1 MHFKRLRL
9 NGFKS
14 FVDPAEL
21 LIEQGVTGIV
31 GPNGCGKSNL
41 LEALRWVM
49 GESSAK
55 SMRGND
61 MDDVIFAG
69 TDRRPARPFAEVV
82 LTLDNSKRT
91 APAQFNNDDILEIS
105 RRITRDMGSTYR
117 INGKEVRAKDLQ
129 ILFADA
135 ATGANSPAL
144 VRQGQI
150 SQLIHA
156 KPKQRRV
163 ILEEAAGIGG
173 LYTRRHEAEL
183 RLKAAGLNLERLEDI
198 LKTTELRLGT
208 LRRQAKQAEKY
219 KEISAKIRRLEAVIL
234 SLKYRIAADDTITA
248 KREFDRIKTQVSTQE
263 LDAAR
268 LLHSETELTAQ
279 VMPLR
284 EELAIA
290 GAVLKRTELEALTIQ
305 GHLNEALDKIG
316 RLERAKHN
324 ITTEKDREAQL
335 VTDAENVLVRIKQE
349 LSETETQQDDDPE
362 EIEYVASRVEVG
374 KKELIDV
381 ENELDNLRA
390 KINELTLR
398 NQSLNEN
405 VDRSRHRQLRLEEQY
420 ITINEQQI
428 TAQQA
433 IDTDLSI
440 NLASSEKQKVI
451 ATLSEAKQ
459 AGIITE
465 EKLTEI
471 TQRERQSREDMMNAE
486 AITNKLSAQI
496 KGLSEIVERTH
507 VKGTAKNLEKITVS
521 IGFEKAFGAVFD
533 DELNFDDNFKQ
544 PCFWTV
550 LNGDNSNIILPNGV
564 EPLKNYVQVP
574 EFLQCAINRVGVVE
588 SDKGHDLQKHLPAGS
603 MLVSKCGK
611 LWRSDGFTALEK
623 SGSAAAIMLEQRNK
637 LAELRKEFAD
647 SETVTKDKKHHFNAI
662 TEQKKILQ
670 TQQQQLQNHVRDCE
684 KHYAAIE
691 KKIYEAENNLKIK
704 QSSLA
709 NIIERQE
716 MVEKELADSQRA
728 LQSALSDLEKITGTD
743 DLKTKSEALKAKVT
757 DKRMALAD
765 MRVLLE
771 TKKRA
776 GQERAGRIKTLKKD
790 LSEWTTRYDNAAK
803 RMADAIK
810 KIHNIDDD
818 LIFAKKQ
825 PAQIEEKQKNIV
837 ENLALAKQRHT
848 VAEEKSLSLEGEL
861 SIISKNLRQLQAEIS
876 KNREIMV
883 RQESQ
888 LEIAQTKETEILSQ
902 IQEKINAT
910 PDNLRHELE
919 YDDTQEYPELYVLEE
934 ECKNLNRIRDANG
947 AVNLLAEQELTEVEA
962 ESLMMITEKNDL
974 LQAVQKLN
982 AAIKDINK
990 EGREKI
996 LVAFEQV
1003 NENFRHLFTHL
1014 FSGGVAELK
1023 LVESDDPL
1031 EAGLEIMAQ
1040 PPGKKTA
1047 SLSLLSG
1054 GEQALTCM
1062 ALIFA
1067 VFLTNPS
1074 PICVLDE
1081 VDAPLDD
1088 ANVERYCNLINE
1100 MTNVTDTRFLVITH
1114 HSLTMARTDRLFG
1127 VTMAERG
1134 VSQLVSVDLKSAE
1147 RLLNQ
1152 AA

>member
-1 MHFKRLRL
+1 M
-9 NGFKS
+9 
-14 FVDPAEL
+14 EL

-91 APAQFNNDDILEIS
+91 APPQFNNDDTLEIS

-156 KPKQRRV
+156 KPKQRRI

-183 RLKAAGLNLERLEDI
+183 RLRAANLNLERLEDI
-198 LKTTELRLGT
+198 LKTTETRLVA

-219 KEISAKIRRLEAVIL
+219 KEISAKIRRLEATIL
-234 SLKYRIAADDTITA
+234 FLKYHVATA
-248 KREFDRIKTQVSTQE
+248 ETLNAKTEFERIKASVATQE

-268 LLHSETELTAQ
+268 LMRSEVELTAQ
-279 VMPLR
+279 VTPLR

-290 GAVLKRTELEALTIQ
+290 AAVLKRTELEALTIEGQ
-305 GHLNEALDKIG
+305 LNEAIEKIG

-324 ITTEKDREAQL
+324 ITAEKDREAQL
-335 VTDAENVLVRIKQE
+335 MTDAQNVLIRIKHE
-349 LSETETQQDDDPE
+349 LSETETAQIDEPE
-362 EIEYVASRVEVG
+362 EIDYLSSRVEVG
-374 KKELIDV
+374 KKELLEV
-381 ENELDNLRA
+381 ESELDNLRA
-390 KINELTLR
+390 KISELTMR

-405 VDRSRHRQLRLEEQY
+405 VDRSRTRKSRLEEQF
-420 ITINEQQI
+420 ITICEQQK

-433 IDTDLSI
+433 IDNDLSI
-440 NLASSEKQKVI
+440 NLVIADKQKI
-451 ATLSEAKQ
+451 TDTLSEAKQ
-459 AGIITE
+459 AVTMID
-465 EKLTEI
+465 EKLNQTNQDEKLA
-471 TQRERQSREDMMNAE
+471 REAMMNAE
-486 AITNKLSAQI
+486 AISNKLASQI
-496 KGLSEIVERTH
+496 KGLAEIVERTQ
-507 VKGTAKNLEKITVS
+507 VKGTAKTLEKITVS
-521 IGFEKAFGAVFD
+521 AGYEKAFGVIFGE
-533 DELNFDDNFKQ
+533 ELNFDDDKTQ
-544 PCFWTV
+544 ACFWGII
-550 LNGDNSNIILPNGV
+550 NGDTTDITLPPQA
-564 EPLKNYVQVP
+564 EPLATFVKVP
-574 EFLQCAINRVGVVE
+574 EFLQCAINRVGVVDSTQGAE
-588 SDKGHDLQKHLPAGS
+588 LQKSLPAGGI
-603 MLVSKCGK
+603 LVSKCGK
-611 LWRSDGFTALEK
+611 LWRSDGFTALAS

-637 LAELRKEFAD
+637 LAQLRQELLTCEA
-647 SETVTKDKKHHFNAI
+647 TTLDKKNAFNEIANNRK
-662 TEQKKILQ
+662 TLQ
-670 TQQQQLQNHVRDCE
+670 TQEQQLRNHLRECE
-684 KHYAAIE
+684 KHQTAIE
-691 KKIYEAENNLKIK
+691 KRLYEAENNLKIK
-704 QSSLA
+704 HVNLA
-709 NIIERQE
+709 NIVERRD
-716 MVEKELADSQRA
+716 MVEKELSDSQKA
-728 LQSALSDLEKITGTD
+728 LESALSDLEKVTGTD
-743 DLKTKSEALKAKVT
+743 DLKAKSEELKTKVT
-757 DKRMALAD
+757 DKRMSLAD
-765 MRVLLE
+765 TRALLE
-771 TKKRA
+771 TKKRS
-776 GQERAGRIKTLKKD
+776 GQERSGRIKTLKKD
-790 LSEWTTRYDNAAK
+790 LSDWYSRHDNASK
-803 RMADAIK
+803 RVSEAVK
-810 KIHNIDDD
+810 KLQNIDQD
-818 LIFAKKQ
+818 LSFSKKQ
-825 PAQIEEKQKNIV
+825 PAQIEEKKKNIT
-837 ENLALAKQRHT
+837 ENLSLAKQRHS
-848 VAEEKSLSLEGEL
+848 VAEEKSLALEGEL
-861 SIISKNLRQLQAEIS
+861 SVISKSLRQLQADIAKS
-876 KNREIMV
+876 REIMV
-883 RQESQ
+883 RSESQ
-888 LEIAQTKETEILSQ
+888 FDIAQTKEAEILTQ
-902 IQEKINAT
+902 IQDKVNGT

-919 YDDTQEYPELYVLEE
+919 FDETQTYPDIFTLDE
-934 ECKNLNRIRDANG
+934 ECRNLNRQRDMNG
-947 AVNLLAEQELTEVEA
+947 NVNLLAEQELTELES
-962 ESLMMITEKNDL
+962 ESLVMITEKNDL
-974 LQAVQKLN
+974 VEAMKKLN
-982 AAIKDINK
+982 AAIKDINQ
-990 EGREKI
+990 EGRDKI
-996 LVAFEQV
+996 LIAFEKV
-1003 NENFRHLFTHL
+1003 NENFQHLFKHL
-1014 FSGGVAELK
+1014 FSGGTAELK

-1100 MTNVTDTRFLVITH
+1100 MTNVTDTRFLVISH

-1134 VSQLVSVDLKSAE
+1134 VSQLVSVDLKAAE
-1147 RLLNQ
+1147 RLLDQ